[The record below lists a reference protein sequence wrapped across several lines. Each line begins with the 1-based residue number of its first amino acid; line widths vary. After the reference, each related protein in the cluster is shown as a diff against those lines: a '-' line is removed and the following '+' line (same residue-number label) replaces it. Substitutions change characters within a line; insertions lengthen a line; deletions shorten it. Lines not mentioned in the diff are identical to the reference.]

1 MPREL
6 SKMVVPG
13 NTSEEGVGVAATRA
27 EFSYLECNRDP
38 RASEN
43 RAAASQPVEQDLG
56 DRSGAWI
63 PFVLDSGCP
72 WYLPLLSS

>member
-1 MPREL
+1 MPKEL

-13 NTSEEGVGVAATRA
+13 NTSEEAAGVAATRA
-27 EFSYLECNRDP
+27 EFSHLECNRDP

-63 PFVLDSGCP
+63 PFVLDSGCL
-72 WYLPLLSS
+72 WYSSLLSS